1 MLHFAYGSN
10 MSRALM
16 RPRCPHAHE
25 VGAAVLDDHRVM
37 IFADGYATVVPAPG
51 ERVHGILWRLTT
63 RDLAALN
70 VYERIDAGLFHAAT
84 MAVRCGTRRV
94 AALVYVGRSRTP
106 GRPRPGYLDLVVAA
120 AGDVGLPASYVRKLE
135 RLAPSG
141 WRASRV
147 PEMGELA

>member
-16 RPRCPHAHE
+16 RPRCP
-25 VGAAVLDDHRVM
+25 GAREIGPAVLDEFRV
-37 IFADGYATVVPAPG
+37 IISTDGYATVVRAPG
-51 ERVHGILWRLTT
+51 ERVHGVLWRLGT

-70 VYERIDAGLFHAAT
+70 GYERIDAGLFRAET
-84 MAVRCGTRRV
+84 MAVRCGARCV
-94 AALVYVGRSRTP
+94 AALVYVGRSRKP
-106 GRPRPGYLDLVVAA
+106 GRPRPGYLDLVVDAA
-120 AGDVGLPASYVRKLE
+120 VDVGLPPGYVRKLS

-141 WRASRV
+141 WRAPRV